1 MIERYTL
8 PEMGA
13 LWNEEARFRA
23 WLRVEIAVC
32 RARARLGEIPQEDVE
47 ELAEKADFSVERIK
61 EIEEETNHD
70 VIAFVTAVS
79 ETLAEK
85 GARDA
90 ARHFHFGLTSSD
102 VLDTA
107 GALQLKGALSLIREE
122 AKALTLL
129 LCNMSLAHRSTVMVG
144 RTHGVHAEP
153 TTLGHKLA
161 VWAFEM
167 ERNLERLDHAEV
179 VAAIGKISGAVGT
192 YANVDPKVETIT
204 CEELGLGPEPASTQV
219 VQRDRHAE
227 ILSTFAILGSTMEK
241 IALEVRGAQRTEVR
255 ELAEPFRSGQKGS
268 SAMPHKRNPI
278 LAERLSGMARLLRG
292 YANVDPKVE
301 ALTCEELGLKPAPA
315 STQVIQRDRH
325 AEVLSTIAILGSTM
339 EKIALEI
346 RGAQR
351 TEVRELAEPF
361 RTGQKGSSAMPH
373 KRNPILAERLSGM
386 ARLLRGYAGVGF
398 ENNALWQERD
408 ISHSS
413 AERVALP
420 DSTTLA
426 HYMLRTTW
434 RILDGLQVDG
444 ERMLE
449 NLNSGGGIV
458 YSGRVLLALV
468 EARMGRDEAY
478 AIVQGAAMRAWGGEG
493 GFRELLEA
501 DGEVQ
506 GRLGEDFDSLFDS
519 SYALRNL
526 DVVFDRVEDLRR
538 RLESA

>member
-1 MIERYTL
+1 VIERYTL

-13 LWNEEARFRA
+13 LWNEEPKFRA

-47 ELAEKADFSVERIK
+47 ELGEKADFSIERIK

-70 VIAFVTAVS
+70 VISFVTAVS
-79 ETLAEK
+79 EALAEK
-85 GARDA
+85 GARDV

-107 GALQLKGALSLIREE
+107 GALQLRDALRLIREE

-129 LCNMSLAHRSTVMVG
+129 LCDMSLAHRDTVMVG

-167 ERNLERLDHAEV
+167 ERNLERLDHAEE
-179 VAAIGKISGAVGT
+179 VAAVGKISGAVGT
-192 YANVDPKVETIT
+192 YANVDPKVETIA
-204 CEELGLGPEPASTQV
+204 CEELGLRAEPASTQV

-227 ILSTFAILGSTMEK
+227 VLSTLAILGSTMEK
-241 IALEVRGAQRTEVR
+241 IAV
-255 ELAEPFRSGQKGS
+255 
-268 SAMPHKRNPI
+268 
-278 LAERLSGMARLLRG
+278 
-292 YANVDPKVE
+292 
-301 ALTCEELGLKPAPA
+301 
-315 STQVIQRDRH
+315 
-325 AEVLSTIAILGSTM
+325 
-339 EKIALEI
+339 EI

-398 ENNALWQERD
+398 ENNVLWQERD

-413 AERVALP
+413 AERVALS

-426 HYMLRTTW
+426 HYMLRTTR
-434 RILDGLQVDG
+434 RILDGLQVDE

-449 NLNSGGGIV
+449 NLNSGGGII

-468 EARMGRDEAY
+468 EAGMGRDEAY
-478 AIVQGAAMRAWGGEG
+478 AVVQGAAMRAWGGED

-501 DGEVQ
+501 DDEVQ
-506 GRLGEDFDSLFDS
+506 RMLGKDLDGLFDP

-526 DVVFDRVEDLRR
+526 GVVFERVEDLRR
-538 RLESA
+538 RLEIA

>member
-8 PEMGA
+8 PEMGV
-13 LWNEEARFRA
+13 LWDEEAKFRA
-23 WLRVEIAVC
+23 WLRVELAVC

-47 ELAEKADFSVERIK
+47 ALSEKAAFSVERIK

-79 ETLAEK
+79 ETLAER
-85 GARDA
+85 GAA
-90 ARHFHFGLTSSD
+90 NVARHFHFGLTSSD

-107 GALQLKGALSLIREE
+107 GALQLREALRLIREE
-122 AKALTLL
+122 AKVLALL
-129 LCNMSLAHRSTVMVG
+129 LCDMSLAHRNTVMVG

-167 ERNLERLDHAEV
+167 ERNLERLEHAEE
-179 VAAIGKISGAVGT
+179 VASVGKISGAVGT
-192 YANVDPKVETIT
+192 YANVDPKVEAIT
-204 CEELGLGPEPASTQV
+204 CEELGLE
-219 VQRDRHAE
+219 
-227 ILSTFAILGSTMEK
+227 
-241 IALEVRGAQRTEVR
+241 
-255 ELAEPFRSGQKGS
+255 
-268 SAMPHKRNPI
+268 
-278 LAERLSGMARLLRG
+278 
-292 YANVDPKVE
+292 
-301 ALTCEELGLKPAPA
+301 PAPA
-315 STQVIQRDRH
+315 STQVVQRDRH

-339 EKIALEI
+339 EKVALEI

-426 HYMLRTTW
+426 HYMLRVTR
-434 RILDGLQVDG
+434 RILDGLQVDE
-444 ERMLE
+444 ERMRE

-468 EARMGRDEAY
+468 EAGMGRDEAY
-478 AIVQGAAMRAWGGEG
+478 AVVQGAAMRAWGGEG

-501 DGEVQ
+501 DSEVQ
-506 GRLGEDFDSLFDS
+506 GRLGEDLDALFDP

>member
-13 LWNEEARFRA
+13 LWNEEAKFRA

-79 ETLAEK
+79 ETLAE
-85 GARDA
+85 RDA
-90 ARHFHFGLTSSD
+90 ANVARYFHFGLTSSD

-107 GALQLKGALSLIREE
+107 GALQLKEALRLIREE
-122 AKALTLL
+122 AKALALL
-129 LCNMSLAHRSTVMVG
+129 LCDMSLAHRSTVMVG

-167 ERNLERLDHAEV
+167 ERNLERLDHTEEV
-179 VAAIGKISGAVGT
+179 ASVGKISGAVGT

-204 CEELGLGPEPASTQV
+204 CEELGLKPAPASTQV

-227 ILSTFAILGSTMEK
+227 VLSALAILGSTMEK
-241 IALEVRGAQRTEVR
+241 IAV
-255 ELAEPFRSGQKGS
+255 
-268 SAMPHKRNPI
+268 
-278 LAERLSGMARLLRG
+278 
-292 YANVDPKVE
+292 
-301 ALTCEELGLKPAPA
+301 
-315 STQVIQRDRH
+315 
-325 AEVLSTIAILGSTM
+325 
-339 EKIALEI
+339 EI

-413 AERVALP
+413 AERVAIP

-426 HYMLRTTW
+426 HYMLRTTR
-434 RILDGLQVDG
+434 RILDGLQVDE

-468 EARMGRDEAY
+468 ESGMERDEAY

-493 GFRELLEA
+493 GFRELLET

-506 GRLGEDFDSLFDS
+506 ERLGEDLAGLFDP

-526 DVVFDRVEDLRR
+526 GVVFERVEDLRR